1 MIGRWRNTT
10 IWVGLAAIVAL
21 FIPAVLL
28 VPRQA
33 LFEAID
39 AVCFASA
46 VALCFGNA
54 YTTWVAIKLPIR
66 TIGLGQLLSVG
77 FFVICFSI
85 SIIFGL
91 LWAWRI
97 LGKPE
102 WLADWPPAAFSRWM
116 LGAGLF
122 TAVTVNFT
130 TGGAVSIN
138 SYRRSLSL
146 LGIALALAAALIW
159 MGLG

>member
-1 MIGRWRNTT
+1 LIRGWKNIT
-10 IWVGLAAIVAL
+10 IWVGLAVIVAL
-21 FIPAVLL
+21 FIPAALV

-33 LFEAID
+33 LFQSID
-39 AVCFASA
+39 AVVFASA

-54 YTTWVAIKLPIR
+54 YTTWVAIRLPIR
-66 TIGLGQLLSVG
+66 TVGLGQLLSVG

-85 SIIFGL
+85 AIIFGL
-91 LWAWRI
+91 LWEWRA

-102 WLADWPPAAFSRWM
+102 WLADWTPAAFSRWM
-116 LGAGLF
+116 LAAGLF
-122 TAVTVNFT
+122 TAVAVNFT

-146 LGIALALAAALIW
+146 IGVAVALSATLIW